1 MLGPALP
8 RDIAAGQESTKNDD
22 EIEDHVLKMLPGL
35 NAVTTQPGQLPDE
48 LSPNDAS
55 VFRALAARAN
65 YLAQDRPD
73 IQFSVKEIARR
84 MARPTS
90 GDWALLKRLARYL
103 VGSPRAVAHYA
114 WQHQAPGFDTY
125 VDSDWAGCR
134 ATARS
139 TSGG

>member
-1 MLGPALP
+1 M
-8 RDIAAGQESTKNDD
+8 R
-22 EIEDHVLKMLPGL
+22 PGL
-35 NAVTTQPGQLPDE
+35 NAVTAPPSQSADE
-48 LSPNDAS
+48 LSPGDAS

-90 GDWALLKRLARYL
+90 GDWGLLKRLARYL
-103 VGSPRAVAHYA
+103 VGSPRAVAHYP
-114 WQHQAPGFDTY
+114 WQSPAAGIDTY